1 MSRPTIRT
9 VAAAAGVSAAAVSH
23 AMNGKPN
30 IPPATAQ
37 RIRAIADE
45 LGWRPASAGRRL
57 SGVVSDVG
65 LIVSRSQEDFERDA
79 TFVHILA
86 SISIEISKRGLT
98 LVLAFVEEP
107 DAVLEV
113 YRRWWQ
119 EQKVNG
125 FLLLDPVVDDPRAE
139 LLAEL
144 GVPAVTIGHSP
155 APEKIPEVTVAD
167 EHTMTDLMEHVR
179 GLGHDRMARL
189 SDPDTTVAVARRNDL
204 YCVSHRDAFGE
215 DGILVVSDPHG
226 PVATDLEQIVSETGT
241 SIAVLVDSELMASR
255 LYTAAH
261 EHGWTIPGDVSVISW
276 EDSWVC
282 EMLVPRLTALRPPIK
297 ESARVALDLLAA
309 QLRSEGPK
317 SGRVGPRELIE
328 RDSVAD
334 RRA

>member
-1 MSRPTIRT
+1 MPRPTIRT

-30 IPPATAQ
+30 IPPATAK
-37 RIRAIADE
+37 RIREIADE

-65 LIVSRSQEDFERDA
+65 LIVSRSREDFERDA

-86 SISIEISKRGLT
+86 SVSIEISKRGLT

-107 DAVLEV
+107 DAVLDT

-119 EQKVNG
+119 EQKVDG
-125 FLLLDPVVDDPRAE
+125 FLLLDPVVGDPRAE

-155 APEKIPEVTVAD
+155 DTDRIPEVTVAD
-167 EHTMTDLMEHVR
+167 EHTMTEVMEHLR
-179 GLGHDRMARL
+179 QLGHTRMARL
-189 SDPDTTVAVARRNDL
+189 SDPDTTVAVARRNVL
-204 YCVSHRDAFGE
+204 YRASHRELFGA

-226 PVATDLEQIVSETGT
+226 PVSEDLARIVTEAQEP
-241 SIAVLVDSELMASR
+241 IAILVDSELMASR
-255 LYTAAH
+255 LYVAAH
-261 EHGWTIPGDVSVISW
+261 DRGWTIPEHVSVISW

-282 EMLVPRLTALRPPIK
+282 EMLAPRLTALRPPIE
-297 ESARVALDLLAA
+297 ESARVALDVLAA
-309 QLRSEGPK
+309 QLRSEELP
-317 SGRVGPRELIE
+317 SGRVGPRELVE

-334 RRA
+334 LRA